1 MLLESITQLERRPEQ
16 AIIINVG
23 TKEVSTLALV
33 SAVRYAAMPILLI
46 DCESDDGSFQHFN
59 KLQSQLNFDLLAA
72 PLRRHSGA
80 LDWIFSEIRSE
91 KVLLIDSD
99 IEILNDDIFVF
110 MRRFIDS
117 ENVFG
122 CGFIEGPNWMSGQQG
137 FMRHGLFEER
147 MWIPLT
153 MLKVSMIRA
162 ALGNGQS
169 FAERQVFNDFSP
181 SRFVSRVMA
190 SIRYR
195 IPALQAKQFR
205 VLDAFKE
212 SHHGLKPWLV
222 WYDTG
227 AQLYRHLKYVEG
239 HQFVGL
245 PAELHDRYAIHFSGV
260 TNNRLNPG
268 RALGTPIEETNA
280 YVRARLKD
288 EYRIELGI

>member
-91 KVLLIDSD
+91 NVLLIDSD

-169 FAERQVFNDFSP
+169 FGERQVFNDFSP
-181 SRFVSRVMA
+181 SRLVSRVMA

-195 IPALQAKQFR
+195 IPALQEKQFR
-205 VLDAFKE
+205 VLDVFKE

-227 AQLYRHLKYVEG
+227 AQLYRHLKYVDG

-245 PAELHDRYAIHFSGV
+245 PAELHDRYALHFSGV

>member
-1 MLLESITQLERRPEQ
+1 MLLESITQLEKRPEQ

-33 SAVRYAAMPILLI
+33 SALRYAAMPILLI

-59 KLQSQLNFDLLAA
+59 ELQSQLNFDLLAA

-110 MRRFIDS
+110 MRRFIDG

-122 CGFIEGPNWMSGQQG
+122 CGLIEGPNWMSGQQG

-153 MLKVSMIRA
+153 MLKVSIDPCCARRREIFRRTAGLQRLFAFAIRFA
-162 ALGNGQS
+162 CDGFNSLSHPGTSVETVSSARRVQRESSRIEAL
-169 FAERQVFNDFSP
+169 
-181 SRFVSRVMA
+181 
-190 SIRYR
+190 
-195 IPALQAKQFR
+195 
-205 VLDAFKE
+205 
-212 SHHGLKPWLV
+212 
-222 WYDTG
+222 
-227 AQLYRHLKYVEG
+227 
-239 HQFVGL
+239 
-245 PAELHDRYAIHFSGV
+245 
-260 TNNRLNPG
+260 
-268 RALGTPIEETNA
+268 
-280 YVRARLKD
+280 ARLV
-288 EYRIELGI
+288 

>member
-1 MLLESITQLERRPEQ
+1 MLVESITQLKRRPEQ

-23 TKEVSTLALV
+23 TKGVSTLALL
-33 SAVRYAAMPILLI
+33 SALRYAAMPVLLI
-46 DCESDDGSFQHFN
+46 DCESDDGSFQHFIG
-59 KLQSQLNFDLLAA
+59 LQSQLDFDLLAA
-72 PLRRHSGA
+72 PLRRHSSA
-80 LDWIFSEIRSE
+80 LDWIFNEIPSE

-99 IEILNDDIFVF
+99 IEILNGEIFEF

-117 ENVFG
+117 DKVFG

-162 ALGNGQS
+162 ALGKGES

-181 SRFVSRVMA
+181 SPFISRVMG

-195 IPALQAKQFR
+195 IPALQSRQLRAF
-205 VLDAFKE
+205 DAFKE

-227 AQLYRHLKYVEG
+227 AQLYRHLKYIEG

-268 RALGTPIEETNA
+268 RALGAPIEETNA
-280 YVRARLKD
+280 YVRARLRD
-288 EYRIELGI
+288 EYRIDL